1 MTNPSASP
9 ALTEGRTCSLEA
21 HSAHEAPVVPPRM
34 GGRLLLARRT
44 DERLVEMVRQ
54 GDAAAFE
61 VLYDRY
67 HLRILSFCRHMLGSQ
82 PDGEDATQHAFVGLH
97 RHITADERQV
107 DVKPWLFQVARNRCL
122 SIIRARREHA
132 SIDDVVQPATEG
144 LADSV
149 QRRSDLRE
157 LLGDLQQLPEDQ
169 RAALL
174 LSSLGDLSSDEIAG
188 VVGCR
193 PQKVKALV
201 FQARTSLMNEREAR
215 NTDCEVVR
223 EQLATLRGGA
233 LLRGPLRRHIR
244 SCEGCRAFRDATKK
258 QSEALALLL
267 PVVPTAGLKAATM
280 TGALGGSAAAGTAA
294 TATTGGGVIAGLAAT
309 GKAGAAKV
317 LVAAALAGGTVGAGV
332 AEVKHLSNGDQHPA
346 APAKRHH
353 GQGAT
358 THKTSKAVSGTTG
371 KHLAKSG
378 AANGHKAGAHGRPT
392 SSPASSSHSA
402 TGKGIAGTQHQSKG
416 KSGAPGQLKTKTN
429 NGSAHT
435 QDKPE
440 HVTKTPPASAHTP
453 SPSAKPTAPPGQGKQ
468 QPTQVAPTQT
478 EAAPPVTTVTD
489 EVTGV
494 THGNST
500 GNK

>member
-1 MTNPSASP
+1 MTNLNAVP

-44 DERLVEMVRQ
+44 DERLVELVRH

-97 RHITADERQV
+97 RHITADDRPV

-122 SIIRARREHA
+122 SILRARREHA
-132 SIDDVVQPATEG
+132 DIDDPVIQPATEG
-144 LADSV
+144 LADNV

-174 LSSLGDLSSDEIAG
+174 LSSLGDLGGDEIAE
-188 VVGCR
+188 VIGCR

-215 NTDCEVVR
+215 DTSCEVVR

-233 LLRGPLRRHIR
+233 LLRGPLRRHVR
-244 SCEGCRAFRDATKK
+244 HCDGCRAYRDATRK
-258 QSEALALLL
+258 QREALALLL

-280 TGALGGSAAAGTAA
+280 SAALGGSAAAGTAA
-294 TATTGGGVIAGLAAT
+294 TAGAGGGVLAGLAAT

-332 AEVKHLSNGDQHPA
+332 AEVEHLTSDQQPA
-346 APAKRHH
+346 APVKRHQ
-353 GQGAT
+353 GQTGRIQ
-358 THKTSKAVSGTTG
+358 KTSTVVAPSTIA
-371 KHLAKSG
+371 KHANG
-378 AANGHKAGAHGRPT
+378 NANGHARHGHKPT
-392 SSPASSSHSA
+392 SSPAKSSHAA
-402 TGKGIAGTQHQSKG
+402 TGKGIAGTQHRTKG
-416 KSGAPGQLKTKTN
+416 KAGAPGQLKTKTN
-429 NGSAHT
+429 NGKALAKGKTNQATRTPPPTAHT
-435 QDKPE
+435 
-440 HVTKTPPASAHTP
+440 TPPQAV
-453 SPSAKPTAPPGQGKQ
+453 KPVKPVTPPGQTKQ
-468 QPTQVAPTQT
+468 SASQT
-478 EAAPPVTTVTD
+478 ESSVTTVT
-489 EVTGV
+489 EETTGAV
-494 THGNST
+494 NGNS
-500 GNK
+500 KK